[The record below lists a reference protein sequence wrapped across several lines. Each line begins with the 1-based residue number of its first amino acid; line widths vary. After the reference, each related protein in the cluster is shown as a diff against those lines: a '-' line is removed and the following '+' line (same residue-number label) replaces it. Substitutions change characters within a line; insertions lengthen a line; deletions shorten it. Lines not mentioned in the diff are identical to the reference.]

1 MCARA
6 GDRDVATISSIAR
19 LAALLLK
26 EQVRQPP
33 PLLEIDRLSIEFS
46 TRQGI
51 VRAVEEVSWTLAP
64 GEMLGIV
71 GESGSGKSVST
82 LALMGLL
89 DDNGLIAG
97 GQMRYRGQLLGG
109 DAAKDYALRSRM
121 AMIFQYPRLA
131 LNPIRRVG
139 QQIMDVLRAIGEPGN
154 KQALKART
162 LALLEEVQISQPE
175 QRFYAYP
182 FELSGGMCQRILIA
196 MALARSPD
204 LLVADE
210 PTTGLDVVTQ
220 EAILALIADAARR
233 RQMATLFI
241 THDLGLAA
249 KHCQRIVVMQKG
261 RVVESAPAGTLF
273 AAPKEAYT
281 RALIA
286 ATPALMK
293 NLDQLRAV
301 YQQQAEEMAS

>member
-1 MCARA
+1 MN
-6 GDRDVATISSIAR
+6 TE
-19 LAALLLK
+19 K
-26 EQVRQPP
+26 
-33 PLLEIDRLSIEFS
+33 PLLEIDKLAISFT
-46 TRQGI
+46 TRHGI
-51 VRAVEEVSWTLAP
+51 VQAVEEVSWLLMP
-64 GEMLGIV
+64 GEILGIV

-89 DDNGLIAG
+89 DANGFIAS
-97 GQMRYRGQLLGG
+97 GQMRYRGQLLGC
-109 DAAKDYALRSRM
+109 DAASDHRLRSRM

-139 QQIMDVLRAIGEPGN
+139 QQIIDVLKVIGDPGN
-154 KQALKART
+154 CNALKARAI
-162 LALLEEVQISQPE
+162 ALLDEVQISSPE

-210 PTTGLDVVTQ
+210 PSTGLDVVTQ
-220 EAILALIADAARR
+220 EAILALIANAARR

-249 KHCQRIVVMQKG
+249 KHCQRIVVMQNG
-261 RVVESAPAGTLF
+261 RVVESAPAAELF
-273 AAPKEAYT
+273 ARPRERYT
-281 RALIA
+281 RSLIA

-293 NLDQLRAV
+293 NLAELRAV
-301 YQQQAEEMAS
+301 YAEEEASMEQTR

>member
-1 MCARA
+1 MSTASVVPQTMGPQA
-6 GDRDVATISSIAR
+6 VGQKS
-19 LAALLLK
+19 
-26 EQVRQPP
+26 
-33 PLLEIDRLSIEFS
+33 PLLEIDRLSITFS
-46 TRQGI
+46 TRRGI
-51 VRAVEEVSWTLAP
+51 VQAVEEVSWTLAP

-89 DDNGLIAG
+89 DDNGRIAQ
-97 GQMRYRGQLLGG
+97 GQMHYRGQLLGA
-109 DAAKDYALRSRM
+109 DPARDYALRSRM

-139 QQIMDVLRAIGEPGN
+139 QQIIDVLRAIGEPGN
-154 KQALKART
+154 RQALKARA
-162 LALLEEVQISQPE
+162 LALLDEVQISQPE

-220 EAILALIADAARR
+220 EAILALIAEAARR

-261 RVVESAPAGTLF
+261 RVVESAPAGELF
-273 AAPKEAYT
+273 AAPKQAYT

-293 NLDQLRAV
+293 DLDQLRAV
-301 YQQQAEEMAS
+301 YQQQAEESAS

>member
-1 MCARA
+1 MNTAP
-6 GDRDVATISSIAR
+6 VAAETASPQ
-19 LAALLLK
+19 
-26 EQVRQPP
+26 QVGQAPA
-33 PLLEIDRLSIEFS
+33 LLEIDRLSIEFS

>member
-1 MCARA
+1 MNK
-6 GDRDVATISSIAR
+6 T
-19 LAALLLK
+19 
-26 EQVRQPP
+26 QT
-33 PLLEIDRLSIEFS
+33 LLEMDRLSINFS
-46 TRQGI
+46 TRKGL
-51 VRAVEEVSWTLAP
+51 VNAVDEVSWTLSP

-89 DDNGLIAG
+89 DANGVVAG
-97 GQMRYRGQLLGG
+97 GEMRYRGQVLGRDPAG
-109 DAAKDYALRSRM
+109 DHALRSRM
-121 AMIFQYPRLA
+121 AMIFQYPRMA

-139 QQIMDVLRAIGEPGN
+139 LQIVDVLRVMGEPGN
-154 KQALKART
+154 RGALKARAI
-162 LALLEEVQISQPE
+162 ALLDEVQISQPE

-220 EAILALIADAARR
+220 EAILALIADAAQR

-261 RVVESAPAGTLF
+261 RVVESAPAAELF
-273 AAPKEAYT
+273 AAPRQHYT
-281 RALIA
+281 RSLIA

-293 NLDQLRAV
+293 NLDQLREV
-301 YQQQAEEMAS
+301 YAQQAEENAL

>member
-1 MCARA
+1 MNTAPIAAEMA
-6 GDRDVATISSIAR
+6 GPQ
-19 LAALLLK
+19 
-26 EQVRQPP
+26 QVRQPP